1 MMVKQS
7 LEENNIMAKK
17 MIDEY
22 IPKQRGKK
30 SAQGMGRN
38 TKFSHKGS
46 KKRYVK
52 RNRGQGR

>member
-1 MMVKQS
+1 
-7 LEENNIMAKK
+7 MAKK
-17 MIDEY
+17 IIDEY